1 MFIKMIMIMMIMVMI
16 IIMMSMIII
25 VMMMIMQ
32 ITIIMIMA
40 MTMTMMLLPGL
51 TYITEEGRH
60 VVEHLLWSFLFCCA
74 VGLMIT
80 FMIPGAVQSKVQR
93 EYSASFLNHF
103 HFHFWKLQFCQ
114 QCIGTFVSI
123 KFQRQHILLLLRY
136 KNKTCKFGA
145 NLEKFA
151 TESLKK

>member
-1 MFIKMIMIMMIMVMI
+1 MMFIQMIMIMMIMVMI

-25 VMMMIMQ
+25 VMNTNIV
-32 ITIIMIMA
+32 
-40 MTMTMMLLPGL
+40 TMMMLPGL

-103 HFHFWKLQFCQ
+103 HFHFHFWKLQFCQ